1 MGVEYIN
8 FKNQKYYLYSS
19 LTKKGNPRYI
29 FTLKHPETIVQTI
42 PAGYE
47 IYENPNG
54 RVFLRKIVPALFS
67 STELDIV
74 RQAINKYSK
83 IKNVKVD
90 IKKKYILIFTPD
102 QDADELLTV
111 LKSFAPAN
119 KKDSLKDAVKELL
132 TFFAVM
138 RFEIIDSEKR
148 LFIPQRYSFMG
159 SKEMW
164 IDIGE
169 PEKLDNLCKKFIKH
183 LGQES
188 FFELGIF

>member
-8 FKNQKYYLYSS
+8 FKNQKYYLHSS
-19 LTKKGNPRYI
+19 LTKKGNPSYN
-29 FTLKHPETIVQTI
+29 FTLKHPIAIVQTI
-42 PAGYE
+42 PTGYE

-54 RVFLRKIVPALFS
+54 RVFLRKRVPAIFS
-67 STELDIV
+67 SAESDIV

-90 IKKKYILIFTPD
+90 LKKKHIIIFTPD

-119 KKDSLKDAVKELL
+119 KKDTIKDAVKELL
-132 TFFAVM
+132 TFSSVM
-138 RFEIIDSEKR
+138 RFEIFDSEKR

-169 PEKLDNLCKKFIKH
+169 PGKLDNLCKKFIKH